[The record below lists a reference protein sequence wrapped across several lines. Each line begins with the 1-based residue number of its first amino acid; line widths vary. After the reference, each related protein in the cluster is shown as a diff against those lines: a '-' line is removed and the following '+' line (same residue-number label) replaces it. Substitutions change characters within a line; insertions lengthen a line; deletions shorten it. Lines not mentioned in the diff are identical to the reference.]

1 MNQETTEKLENMEND
16 PETKKMIEEL
26 QEFILPKFQELQEK
40 ITNGNPGV
48 FNMMKI
54 VREFTSNLQKEY
66 KEKYG
71 RSLDEDMKKTNDKMG
86 FSQMDLLNIF
96 KNNAL

>member
-48 FNMMKI
+48 FKMMKI